1 MMSRARR
8 CVVPVA
14 LVLSA
19 CAVNPATG
27 RRELML
33 ISESQELAM
42 GKQYDQQLVAEM
54 GLYDDAALAGY
65 VQGLGLQ
72 LAALSERPQ
81 LPWAFRLVDDPV
93 VNAFAVPGGYIYITR
108 GILAHMGS
116 EAQLVSVLGH
126 EIGHVTARHTAQQM
140 TQQQLFGLGLA
151 VGSIFSPTAAGI
163 ASVGVQILSLK
174 FSRDDESQAD
184 ELGFRY
190 MRAARYDPR
199 EAADLFAQL
208 ARVSGSSG
216 SRLPEWQSTHPDPEN
231 RREKALARAATL
243 PQAELD
249 AATVRREEY
258 LNRLD
263 GMVFGPDPRQGYF
276 LDARFVHP
284 GMAFE
289 LTLPAGW
296 RYVNQHTMV
305 GAQSA
310 EQDAVVILTVAEGA
324 TPADAARGF
333 FGQEGVSG
341 TPASG
346 TVNGLQAAGGGF
358 SAQTQDGGTLQG
370 EIQFV
375 AHGGL
380 VLQVMGYAPAARW
393 PARRDAVRGALRS
406 LRRLTDQ
413 RILAA
418 QPWRVDIVRMDRTL
432 TPAQFLE
439 RYPGPVPAE
448 DVALINQLDAGGRFM
463 NRNLVKRVLGSPFP
477 R

>member
-1 MMSRARR
+1 MTPCPRLF
-8 CVVPVA
+8 VVPVA
-14 LVLSA
+14 VLLAA

-27 RRELML
+27 KRELML
-33 ISESQELAM
+33 VSESQELAM

-65 VQGLGLQ
+65 VQQLGLQ

-126 EIGHVTARHTAQQM
+126 EIGHVTARHTARQI
-140 TQQQLFGLGLA
+140 TQQQLVGLGLA
-151 VGSIFSPTAAGI
+151 IGSIYSPTVAGI
-163 ASVGVQILSLK
+163 ASVGAQILFLK

-199 EAADLFAQL
+199 EAADMFAQL

-231 RREKALARAATL
+231 RREKALARAAALT
-243 PQAELD
+243 PDELS
-249 AATVRREEY
+249 AAIVRRDEY

-263 GMVFGPDPRQGYF
+263 GMVYGPDPRQGYF

-284 GMAFE
+284 QLAFE
-289 LTLPAGW
+289 LTFPAGW
-296 RYVNQHTMV
+296 QYVNQHTLV
-305 GAQSA
+305 AAQSA
-310 EQDAVVILTVAEGA
+310 EQDAVVALTLAEGA
-324 TPADAARGF
+324 SPADAARGF
-333 FGQEGVSG
+333 FATEGISG
-341 TPASG
+341 TAASG
-346 TVNGLQAAGGGF
+346 TINGLPAAGGAF
-358 SAQTQDGGTLQG
+358 TAQTQDGALQG
-370 EIQFV
+370 EVQFV
-375 AHGGL
+375 AHGG
-380 VLQVMGYAPAARW
+380 VVFRVMGYAPAERW
-393 PARRDAVRGALRS
+393 AARRDVVRAALRS

-413 RILAA
+413 QILAV
-418 QPWRVDIVRMDRTL
+418 QPWRMDLVRVDRTL
-432 TPAQFLE
+432 TPSEFLQ
-439 RYPGPVPAE
+439 RYPGPVDAE
-448 DVALINQLDAGGRFM
+448 GIALINQVDAGARFM
-463 NRNLVKRVLGSPFP
+463 SRNLVKRVVGSPFP